1 MSEAPRLSLVVPVF
15 NGAEHLPRFLAGLRA
30 QTLQE
35 AEFILVDDGSTD
47 ATAAM
52 LATFAAND
60 GRARI
65 VRQANAGPSHARN
78 QGVLQARA
86 PIVAFADADDD
97 VHPEFCEA
105 LERHV
110 REGSLDVAYCNG
122 RRIDAHG
129 IPHAKPL
136 IRTRVDGEVTSG
148 ADWIASAVE
157 RDDFVHAP
165 WLLACTARLARRT
178 QFPTGIIHEDIPW
191 TCELLLAAPRV
202 GFLARELYGYR
213 STPHSLMREATVAAH
228 RRRIDGYFEVVR
240 LLLAMAARPDV
251 PTNARHALRRH
262 AADQA
267 PNVFRFA
274 RLLPATRQRL
284 FVLARA
290 GRMHLPALMWR
301 EARSLAERR
310 RAARAVLLSLAAR
323 IALVGARE
331 TPVEPR

>member
-1 MSEAPRLSLVVPVF
+1 MSAAPRLSLVVPVF

-47 ATAAM
+47 ASAAM

-60 GRARI
+60 SRASI
-65 VRQANAGPSHARN
+65 VRQANAGPSQARN
-78 QGVLQARA
+78 HGVSRARA
-86 PIVAFADADDD
+86 PIVSFADADDD

-105 LERHV
+105 LERRL
-110 REGSLDVAYCNG
+110 REERLDVAYCNG

-129 IPHAKPL
+129 IPHARPL
-136 IRTRVDGEVTSG
+136 IRTRADGEVSSG
-148 ADWIASAVE
+148 ADWIASAVA

-165 WLLACTARLARRT
+165 WLLACTAPLARRT
-178 QFPTGIIHEDIPW
+178 PFPVGIIHEDIPW
-191 TCELLLAAPRV
+191 TCELLLGAPRV
-202 GFLARELYGYR
+202 GFIARELYGYR
-213 STPHSLMREATVAAH
+213 STPHSLMREPSVGA
-228 RRRIDGYFEVVR
+228 RQRRIDGYFEVVR
-240 LLLAMAARPDV
+240 LLLAMAARADV
-251 PTNARHALRRH
+251 PANARCALRRH

-274 RLLPATRQRL
+274 RLLPGTRERL
-284 FVLARA
+284 SVRARA

-310 RAARAVLLSLAAR
+310 RAARACISSLAAR
-323 IALVGARE
+323 IALAGARE
-331 TPVEPR
+331 TSGEPR